1 MGREMKK
8 TILRKALALLLCA
21 ALCTGLL
28 PAAFADGNAAQ
39 YSFPAPVVEGVE
51 YMNGA
56 VEVTWHHVLNAPRYG
71 VFRSENGGP
80 WRGLASVNS
89 LYYRDEYVEPG
100 VTYSY
105 TVCCISSDGRSILS
119 AFGESSLSVTIPTGR
134 YMPVQV
140 QTPVLL
146 EARNVSRGVQVS
158 WEPVSGAYKYGI
170 FRKTSIGEP
179 WHGLAVTPSS
189 SYTDEAVQPGVT
201 YLYTVCCLSPDGQYF
216 QSGYD
221 ENGISVTYAA
231 EAPVGTELQ
240 TPVLLDAKNVDRAVQ
255 VSWQPVSGAAQYGI
269 FRSTEG
275 GPWRGLAA
283 VMETSYI
290 DRAVEPDTTYTYTVC
305 CLSADGRSILSPY
318 DENGRTVRTDWI
330 SDGGALI
337 YVQPTD
343 TAVRQMTYASF
354 TARGAGAEL
363 TYSWEM
369 QAKDSA
375 QWYTLPEIAWLIG
388 GVNTDTLIIAAVLG
402 LDGYSFRCRI
412 SDGQH
417 AEYTKTVM
425 LHVSP

>member
-1 MGREMKK
+1 MKK

-158 WEPVSGAYKYGI
+158 W
-170 FRKTSIGEP
+170 
-179 WHGLAVTPSS
+179 
-189 SYTDEAVQPGVT
+189 
-201 YLYTVCCLSPDGQYF
+201 
-216 QSGYD
+216 
-221 ENGISVTYAA
+221 
-231 EAPVGTELQ
+231 
-240 TPVLLDAKNVDRAVQ
+240 
-255 VSWQPVSGAAQYGI
+255 QPVSGAAQYGI

-354 TARGAGAEL
+354 TARGAGSEL